1 MENGYYRPG
10 EIINLASIA
19 ERDAKFKQVK
29 PGGFVYVADASADP
43 NVKIGSAFYY
53 WEKRSLSW
61 ILHKSFEIDFS
72 EWATVTGYIENDRL
86 VLASEPNP
94 KHLFDYQMF
103 NTQGFR
109 ESQPTGYEIVQNAD
123 TGAWEVFFHVG
134 ANDPYFRNGWTVV
147 YTYIRFNRATYS
159 GEVRI
164 ADVQQSVNSVNKDS
178 KYAVSVKGLV
188 EYLDTTER
196 KSIVSVDA
204 LTPPTPADEGS
215 FKFDTSSGNLL
226 FCTKLND
233 SLLWVAVDGQVSAS
247 DIVAPVESYLPVNDP
262 RLTEDVASKAS
273 VRSLGVGATQASAG
287 NHRHTIGSVGIFDL
301 LRIPDNSL
309 LTIDKTRG
317 KVVGKSLVQTF
328 IHGDGEAEIYSVPV
342 SSNDVVV
349 SVYEVETG
357 DMVYPHVNVLNAVLT
372 LKYSSALLTNQ
383 YKAVIVG

>member
-1 MENGYYRPG
+1 MDKGYYRPG
-10 EIINLASIA
+10 EIINLASLA
-19 ERDAKFKQVK
+19 ERDAKFKQIK

-86 VLASEPNP
+86 VLASEPIP
-94 KHLFDYQMF
+94 KHLFDYQLF
-103 NTQGFR
+103 NTQGGR
-109 ESQPTGYEIVQNAD
+109 ETQPISYEIVQNID
-123 TGAWEVFFHVG
+123 TGAWEVFFDTG
-134 ANDPYFRNGWTVV
+134 LEDPYFRNGWSVI

-164 ADVQQSVNSVNKDS
+164 ADVQQSVTPVNKDS
-178 KYAVSVKGLV
+178 RYAVSVKGLV
-188 EYLDTTER
+188 EYLEATER
-196 KSIVSVDA
+196 KSIVSVA
-204 LTPPTPADEGS
+204 TLSVPTPADEGS
-215 FKFDTSSGNLL
+215 FKFDTTSGNLL

-233 SLLWVAVDGQVSAS
+233 SLLWVTVDGQISAS
-247 DIVAPVESYLPVNDP
+247 DVVAPVESYLPANDS
-262 RLTEDVASKAS
+262 RLIEDVASKPS
-273 VRSLGVGATQASAG
+273 VRSLGVGNTQASAG

-317 KVVGKSLVQTF
+317 KVVGTSLVQVF
-328 IHGDGEAEIYSVPV
+328 IHGDGEAEIYTTALK
-342 SSNDVVV
+342 SNDVVV

-357 DMVYPHVNVLNAVLT
+357 AMVFPHVTVANSVLT
-372 LKYSSALLTNQ
+372 IKYSTIVQFNQ